1 MNIYQIEKEYIEI
14 ANRIIDNGGAMD
26 EDLEKE
32 LAINEE
38 NLQEKARNYGYVV
51 KTINGEIDIIDIEI
65 KRLTALKNARKNTVN
80 RLKETIKNAMN
91 LYQIDKVETP
101 TLKINF
107 RKSETV
113 LVENIEFLDKDYVN
127 VLVTKTADKTAIKKT
142 IKSGND
148 VRGAV
153 IQENLNL
160 QIK

>member
-1 MNIYQIEKEYIEI
+1 MNIYKIEKEYIEI

-26 EDLEKE
+26 EELEKE
-32 LAINEE
+32 LAINEA

-51 KTINGEIDIIDIEI
+51 KTINGEVDIIDIEI

-107 RKSETV
+107 RKSKSV
-113 LVENIEFLDKDYVN
+113 VVENIEKLD
-127 VLVTKTADKTAIKKT
+127 LEFVTVKISKSADKTGIKNAIE
-142 IKSGND
+142 SGED
-148 VRGAV
+148 VQGATL
-153 IQENLNL
+153 QENFNL